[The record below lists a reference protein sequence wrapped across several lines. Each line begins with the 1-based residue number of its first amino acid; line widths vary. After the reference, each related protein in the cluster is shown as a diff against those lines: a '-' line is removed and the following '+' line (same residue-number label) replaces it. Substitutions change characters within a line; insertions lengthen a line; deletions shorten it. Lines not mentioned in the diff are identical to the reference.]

1 MKDQEELPLEPEQI
15 HGEEIGPDPSYS
27 AQFVD
32 RDIDGDGILL
42 QSFTRLI
49 LGGALEG
56 WDQLTSRLQSWE
68 EEAKINQE
76 SRADEPSLI
85 IIDNDPGQP
94 ESAPVAAP
102 VPPAESQA
110 EIVRLAMMGL
120 LFRAESRMVRR
131 RARALN
137 LANETTT
144 AVLKPLANWAG
155 KQERLKPGL
164 NRFDALVRR
173 GELVGRGWI
182 ERGRIED
189 ARSRQLV
196 RTAAQDS
203 FSDTMEELGQA
214 PALQDLVRKQSAGLT
229 QEALDEARVRTV
241 GGDYLVEHFIRSL
254 LRRIPRSQLPPPLV
268 EDAIQDSDDS
278 REEQL

>member
-1 MKDQEELPLEPEQI
+1 MNDQEELPLEPEQLD
-15 HGEEIGPDPSYS
+15 GEDPGPDIAQTGLDS
-27 AQFVD
+27 ASD
-32 RDIDGDGILL
+32 SSLL
-42 QSFTRLI
+42 HSFTRLI

-56 WDQLTSRLQSWE
+56 WDQLSNRLQAWE
-68 EEAKINQE
+68 DEARTVQE
-76 SRADEPSLI
+76 SQADEPSLI
-85 IIDNDPGQP
+85 VIDNAPERP
-94 ESAPVAAP
+94 ESASAQMQSAQALPV
-102 VPPAESQA
+102 ESQTK
-110 EIVRLAMMGL
+110 IVRLAMMGL

-155 KQERLKPGL
+155 KQKRLKPGL

-182 ERGRIED
+182 DRGRIED

-268 EDAIQDSDDS
+268 EDDIQDSDDS